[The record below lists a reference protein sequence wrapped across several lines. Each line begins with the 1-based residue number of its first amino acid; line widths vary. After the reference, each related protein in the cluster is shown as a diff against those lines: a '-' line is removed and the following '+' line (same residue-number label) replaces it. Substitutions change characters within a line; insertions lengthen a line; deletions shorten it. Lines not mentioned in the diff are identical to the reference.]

1 MENILHLKKGKNH
14 MLEKKDLELIRLQIM
29 RKLINKSKKKHT
41 KSNSFKYKL
50 TKVMKPMK

>member
-1 MENILHLKKGKNH
+1 